1 MLELEKEAILRDL
14 DVQVYVKNPE
24 NKEDPIL
31 IKGTNRKKKNFF
43 SFLKKKD
50 EEIIAQNYDLKS
62 MAKNGNLVFAKLRLN
77 G

>member
-31 IKGTNRKKKNFF
+31 IKGTNSEKKTVLK
-43 SFLKKKD
+43 KKKD

-62 MAKNGNLVFAKLRLN
+62 LAKNGNLVFAKLRLN